1 LKKNLLKTKKINR
14 YWAIRIDFESFY
26 AQAPQKPFWVNKLND
41 ELSKLRPKRLPMT
54 DIQVYDLFKKYY
66 GYKKATKL
74 KVFIEENLNLKFS
87 RNL

>member
-1 LKKNLLKTKKINR
+1 MIEKKNFLITKKLIR
-14 YWAIRIDFESFY
+14 YWAIQIDFESFY

-74 KVFIEENLNLKFS
+74 KVFIKKI
-87 RNL
+87 